1 MGYKL
6 ALTNIKTLLKIQGR
20 SITSL
25 AVEMELSNE
34 TLSNYINGKRQPKL
48 EVIIRLANKLN
59 TTTDYILGL
68 TDEPNKLSA
77 DLSKEESLLLLNY
90 RNLDW
95 GDRVYVE
102 SYVQAMVDV
111 RRREKESVVS

>member
-1 MGYKL
+1 MEYKL
-6 ALTNIKTLLKIQGR
+6 ALSNIKTLLKMRGR

-25 AVEMELSNE
+25 AVDMELSNE
-34 TLSNYINGKRQPKL
+34 TLSRYINGQRQPKL
-48 EVIIRLANKLN
+48 EIVIKLANKLN

-90 RNLDW
+90 RSLDW

-102 SYVQAMVDV
+102 NYVQAMVDV
-111 RRREKESVVS
+111 RRRDREKVVS